1 MRVVAFFIKFLKRS
15 IATIF
20 KKIGGGVNYFLLA
33 TISYAMV

>member
-20 KKIGGGVNYFLLA
+20 KKLEGVNYFLLA